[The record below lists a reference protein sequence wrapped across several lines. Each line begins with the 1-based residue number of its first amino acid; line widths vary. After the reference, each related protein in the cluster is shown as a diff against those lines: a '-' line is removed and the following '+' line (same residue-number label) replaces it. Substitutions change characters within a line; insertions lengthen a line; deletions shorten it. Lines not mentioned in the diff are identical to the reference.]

1 MVPVSGRVRLLAN
14 RVKLVGLYK
23 HVNLPL
29 AQLPVVTINP
39 ARLPMLYA
47 QESNENVRNIDY
59 SFVNM
64 STKKHLFTVLI
75 YTQQHFHHKLH
86 PNHHS

>member
-1 MVPVSGRVRLLAN
+1 MTMV
-14 RVKLVGLYK
+14 
-23 HVNLPL
+23 
-29 AQLPVVTINP
+29 PVVTINP

-64 STKKHLFTVLI
+64 STKL
-75 YTQQHFHHKLH
+75 
-86 PNHHS
+86 S